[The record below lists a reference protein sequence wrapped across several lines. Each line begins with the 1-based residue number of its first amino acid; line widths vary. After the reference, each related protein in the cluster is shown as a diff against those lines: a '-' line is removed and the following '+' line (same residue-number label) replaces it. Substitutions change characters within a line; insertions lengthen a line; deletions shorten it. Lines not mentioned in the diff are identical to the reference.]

1 MTFRS
6 FIDRYGLII
15 AMMVGAVGY
24 PCFRHFSGLLSP
36 LIFLMLFF
44 TFCKIN
50 PLHLR
55 LRTWHWIVLGVQM
68 LLTIGIYYGVMAIAS
83 SPSHLSPL
91 TSSLSPLTSNLSPLT
106 SNLSPL
112 TSNPIAIIAQ
122 GLMMCVIM
130 PTATAAPI
138 IAGKLGGSIQN
149 LTTFSLLSNI
159 VTAIIV
165 PLFFPLIVDYQMDI
179 LPSIWLILRRVAPL
193 LLGPFLSAWALRL
206 VYEAY
211 HRRQGN
217 PRSFSLNRTWAAMP
231 FYLWLVLLIVLTS
244 RITHTLLTQDYSGG
258 TIIILCVG
266 ALVTCLLQFVL
277 GRWIGYHFPAASHG
291 ADYQDI
297 LINPEAAHYTINQ
310 KSRITAGQAFGQKNT
325 ALGVWM
331 AQIFLHPLA
340 AIGPAAYIIWQN
352 LLNSYQ
358 LWKAGTNKKPYQAN
372 KQQ

>member
-1 MTFRS
+1 MSFRS

-15 AMMVGAVGY
+15 AMMVGAMGY

-55 LRTWHWIVLGVQM
+55 LRTWHWIVLGIQII
-68 LLTIGIYYGVMAIAS
+68 LTISIYYGIMAITS
-83 SPSHLSPL
+83 RFSTSPNSQYS
-91 TSSLSPLTSNLSPLT
+91 
-106 SNLSPL
+106 
-112 TSNPIAIIAQ
+112 IIAQ

-217 PRSFSLNRTWAAMP
+217 PRSFSINRTWASMP
-231 FYLWLVLLIVLTS
+231 FYLWLLLLIVLTS

-277 GRWIGYHFPAASHG
+277 GRWIGYHFPADSHG
-291 ADYQDI
+291 ADYQDV
-297 LINPEAAHYTINQ
+297 LINPDAAHYTINQ

-331 AQIFLHPLA
+331 AQIFLNPLA

-358 LWKAGTNKKPYQAN
+358 LWKAGKAKSLTRQTSNN
-372 KQQ
+372 S